1 MKQKQKTSKVSLGT
15 LYDINKNAMK
25 SIKELSY
32 EERVVKRKLLQ
43 MKMLH

>member
-25 SIKELSY
+25 NIKELIY
-32 EERVVKRKLLQ
+32 LNIIF
-43 MKMLH
+43 